1 VITASFVPDAAE
13 RPRVL
18 LADDH
23 PAMLALTA
31 GVLSGECFVVGS
43 VGDGCEL
50 LAETERLH
58 PDVIVRAG
66 CRAKLVFLSV
76 HE

>member
-1 VITASFVPDAAE
+1 M
-13 RPRVL
+13 L

-43 VGDGCEL
+43 VAGGCEL
-50 LAETERLH
+50 LAEAERLH
-58 PDVIVRAG
+58 PDVIVRGG

>member
-1 VITASFVPDAAE
+1 MTASFVPNAAE

-43 VGDGCEL
+43 VAGGCEL
-50 LAETERLH
+50 PPGERLH

>member
-1 VITASFVPDAAE
+1 VIAASSISDTGSAK

-31 GVLSGECFVVGS
+31 VELADGCFVVS
-43 VGDGCEL
+43 PMICLE
-50 LAETERLH
+50 EN
-58 PDVIVRAG
+58 P
-66 CRAKLVFLSV
+66 
-76 HE
+76 

>member
-1 VITASFVPDAAE
+1 MNAASSISDTGSAK

-31 GVLSGECFVVGS
+31 DVLSGECFVVGS
-43 VGDGCEL
+43 VGDRRDL
-50 LAETERLH
+50 LAKAEWLQ
-58 PDVIVRAG
+58 
-66 CRAKLVFLSV
+66 S
-76 HE
+76 

>member
-1 VITASFVPDAAE
+1 VTATSFIPDTGSTE

-31 GVLSGECFVVGS
+31 AVLAGECS
-43 VGDGCEL
+43 
-50 LAETERLH
+50 A
-58 PDVIVRAG
+58 
-66 CRAKLVFLSV
+66 
-76 HE
+76 